1 MSDLALALRN
11 LWRQRV
17 RSGIALSAILFG
29 VVALLLSG
37 GFIEWVF
44 FAMREATIESRFGH
58 IQAVRPGYFRFG
70 TADPYRYL
78 LPEKSPELTNIEAV
92 SEVRLVTPRI
102 AFGGLVSFGETTVS
116 FLGEGVDP
124 AKEAIIGRQLH
135 ITHGEQLS
143 SSDARGLIL
152 GEGLAMNL
160 GVKIGDRVVLV
171 TTTETGSIN
180 AVDAHVRGIFYTSS
194 KVFDDVALRT
204 PIRMAQS
211 LLRTTGTHVWVVLL
225 ESTDKTDVTLTK
237 LKAQLPTNKSGL
249 EFVSWKE
256 LDEFYNRTVTLFSRQ
271 LNVVRIILAVI
282 IVLSVSNTLT
292 MTVLERTNEIGTLM
306 AIGLKK
312 RKILRI
318 FIAEGFVL
326 GLSGGVIGV
335 IIGLVLAWIISSI
348 GIPMPPP
355 PGMQRG
361 FIGEIRVTSTL
372 AINSFAFAAISAA
385 AASIYPAW
393 KASRLLIVDALRHSR

>member
-17 RSGIALSAILFG
+17 RSGIALSAIFFG

-58 IQAVRPGYFRFG
+58 IQAVRPGYFTFG

-78 LPEKSPELTNIEAV
+78 LPEKSPELTNIEAI

-180 AVDAHVRGIFYTSS
+180 AVDARVRGIFYTSS
-194 KVFDDVALRT
+194 KVFDDVALRA
-204 PIRMAQS
+204 PIRMAQN

-249 EFVSWKE
+249 EFVGWKE
-256 LDEFYNRTVTLFSRQ
+256 LDEFYNRTVSLFSRQ

-326 GLSGGVIGV
+326 GLSGGVIGL
-335 IIGLVLAWIISSI
+335 IIGLVLAWIISSV

-361 FIGEIRVTSTL
+361 FVGEIRVTL
-372 AINSFAFAAISAA
+372 MLVINSFAFAAVSAA

-393 KASRLLIVDALRHSR
+393 KASRLGIVDALRQNR

>member
-1 MSDLALALRN
+1 MSDLALAARN
-11 LWRQRV
+11 LWRHRI
-17 RSGIALSAILFG
+17 RSGIALAAILFG

-44 FAMREATIESRFGH
+44 FAMREAAIESRFGH
-58 IQAVRPGYFRFG
+58 IQAVRPGYFKFG

-78 LPEKSPELTNIEAV
+78 LPEKSPALANIEAV
-92 SEVRLVTPRI
+92 PEVRLVTPRI
-102 AFGGLVSFGETTVS
+102 AFGGLISFGETTVS
-116 FLGEGVDP
+116 FLGEGADP

-143 SSDARGLIL
+143 SKDAHGLIL
-152 GEGLAMNL
+152 GEGLANNL
-160 GVKIGDRVVLV
+160 GAKTGDRVVLV
-171 TTTETGSIN
+171 TTTETGGIN
-180 AVDAHVRGIFYTSS
+180 AVDARVRGIFYTSS

-204 PIRMAQS
+204 PMEMAQS
-211 LLRTTGTHVWVVLL
+211 LLRTTGTHAWVVLL
-225 ESTDKTDVTLTK
+225 KNTEDTDTALAE
-237 LKAQLPTNKSGL
+237 LKAKLPANKSGL

-256 LDEFYNRTVTLFSRQ
+256 LDEFYNRTVSLFSRQ
-271 LNVVRIILAVI
+271 LNVVKFILAIIIL
-282 IVLSVSNTLT
+282 LSVSNTLT

-306 AIGLKK
+306 AIGLRKN
-312 RKILRI
+312 KILRI

-326 GLSGGVIGV
+326 GLSGGAIGL

-361 FIGEIRVTSTL
+361 FIGEIRVTVML
-372 AINSFAFAAISAA
+372 AINSFTFAAVSAVT
-385 AASIYPAW
+385 ASIYPAW
-393 KASRLLIVDALRHSR
+393 KASRLAIVDALRHSR